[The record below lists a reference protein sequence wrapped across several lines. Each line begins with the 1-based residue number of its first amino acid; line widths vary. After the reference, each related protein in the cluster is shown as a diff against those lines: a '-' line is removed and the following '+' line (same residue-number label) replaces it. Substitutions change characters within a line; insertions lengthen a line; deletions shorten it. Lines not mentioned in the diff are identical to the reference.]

1 MVVDASKQGGARDT
15 APFEMLPAA
24 SQSDGAETEVNIH
37 AIVDHSI
44 IEVIV
49 NNRTAFTFYTKP
61 TAASAQFAGLYGMS
75 AGNNVT
81 GTLDMWKLKDANNIA
96 PPPPPA
102 P

>member
-1 MVVDASKQGGARDT
+1 
-15 APFEMLPAA
+15 MLPAA